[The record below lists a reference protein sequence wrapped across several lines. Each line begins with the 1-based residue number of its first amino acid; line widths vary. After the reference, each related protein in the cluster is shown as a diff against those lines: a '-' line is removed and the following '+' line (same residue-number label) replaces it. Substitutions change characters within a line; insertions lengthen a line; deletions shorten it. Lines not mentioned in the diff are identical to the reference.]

1 MHIQHSIFHPHRW
14 LIAILLLSVLL
25 RVGTALYLGDAITD
39 IRGGTHDQI
48 SYDALAQRVAT
59 GHGFSFATDW
69 WPNTRADQPTAFWSY
84 LYTLSLAGIYTA
96 VGHHPL
102 AARLIQAVLVGLA
115 MPWLTYRLARRV
127 FGSPSP
133 LQERGPGGEVTALI
147 AAAITAIYLYFVIY
161 AASLMTEALYI
172 IGILWI
178 TDLTMRLAEAGGE
191 TTSRRRAW
199 LGVELGLALAITL
212 LLRQVAAVFY
222 PLLALWLLWLAR
234 RQGWLRGALST
245 LVVAG
250 TVAVVV
256 ISPFIMRNY
265 RVFGQLA
272 MPNTNAGF
280 AFFWANHPIYGTR
293 FTATLSPELGVSYQE
308 LIPPELRDLNEA
320 ALDRA
325 LLARGLAFIADD
337 PDRYLLLSLSRIPVY
352 FQFWPTRDS
361 TLLSNASRVLSF
373 GIFLPFMIYGLIL
386 AIRRVLKTKA
396 APLPSQGGGWGVGDQ
411 SSKPHINSDLQPA
424 YVALFLLFIASYT
437 AVHLASWAN
446 VRYRLPVDAFLIL
459 FAAYGIENLALTL
472 WGRRGV

>member
-1 MHIQHSIFHPHRW
+1 MRRSTRTY

-25 RVGTALYLGDAITD
+25 RAGVALYLGDTLEET
-39 IRGGTHDQI
+39 RGGTYDQI
-48 SYDALAQRVAT
+48 SYDMLAQRVAD
-59 GHGFSFATDW
+59 GHGFSFAVAS
-69 WPNTRADQPTAFWSY
+69 WPYARPDQPTAFWSY
-84 LYTLSLAGIYTA
+84 LYTLFLAGVYGVA
-96 VGHHPL
+96 GYHPL
-102 AARLIQAVLVGLA
+102 AARLIQAVAAGLL
-115 MPWLTYRLARRV
+115 MPWLIYRIGRRA
-127 FGSPSP
+127 FG
-133 LQERGPGGEVTALI
+133 ERVGLI
-147 AAAITAIYLYFVIY
+147 AAGITAIYLYFAHY
-161 AASLMTEALYI
+161 AASLMTETFTI

-178 TDLTMRLAEAGGE
+178 TDLTMRLAEAGGD

-212 LLRQVAAVFY
+212 LLRQVVAVFY
-222 PLLALWLLWLAR
+222 PLLAIWLLWLAR
-234 RQGWLRGALST
+234 RQGWPRGALSA

-256 ISPFIMRNY
+256 ISPFIVRNY

-280 AFFWANHPIYGTR
+280 AFFWANHPIYGTH
-293 FTATLSPELGVSYQE
+293 FTATLSPEQGVAYQE

-325 LLARGLAFIADD
+325 LLARGLGFVRDD
-337 PDRYLLLSLSRIPVY
+337 PGRYLLLSLSRIPVY

-373 GIFLPFMIYGLIL
+373 GIFLPFMIYGLL
-386 AIRRVLKTKA
+386 LVLTDLRRGGPLRSGSNA
-396 APLPSQGGGWGVGDQ
+396 AKG
-411 SSKPHINSDLQPA
+411 SDLRPA
-424 YVALFLLFIASYT
+424 YVALFLLFILSYT

-459 FAAYGIENLALTL
+459 FAAYGIENLTL
-472 WGRRGV
+472 MLWRRREI